1 MNRVPPS
8 SILDLIR
15 ARYSCRR
22 FLDRPVEEEKIALLA
37 EAMRWAPSASN
48 RQSWRA
54 FFVTGRE
61 TIAALARAVP
71 FPPESINAWIAGAPL
86 IVALVSRP
94 ELLWHKLSQVADKDY
109 HRIDAAIA
117 LDHLSLAAVGL
128 GLGTCWVGWFHRR
141 KVGRILGIGRGEE
154 VVLLM
159 TVGYPAGEPPLER
172 RRKAAAE
179 LLVRV

>member
-1 MNRVPPS
+1 MLAV
-8 SILDLIR
+8 LDAIR

-22 FLDRPVEEEKIALLA
+22 YLDRPVDEEKLALLA
-37 EAMRWAPSASN
+37 EAMRQAPSACN

-54 FFVTGRE
+54 FFVTDRGK
-61 TIAALARAVP
+61 IAALAKAVP
-71 FPPESINAWIAGAPL
+71 FPPESVNAWIETAPV

-94 ELLWHKLSQVADKDY
+94 ELLWHRLTQVVDMDY

-117 LDHLSLAAVGL
+117 LDHLSLAAVEL

-141 KVGRILGIGRGEE
+141 KAGRILGIGRGAE

-159 TVGYPAGEPPLER
+159 TVGYPAGEPPAAR
-172 RRKAAAE
+172 GRKMAAE
-179 LLVRV
+179 LIVRI